1 MRLSVLAAFALV
13 LAILTP
19 PANAGG
25 AATCQ
30 SASESAADAGASGLG
45 FFVNLQQASV
55 TQCTID
61 TTGAS
66 LPAGQWHSAPACGL
80 GGDQTCS
87 GESATCSDGS
97 TMMSTWY
104 QTEDGDRLM
113 EDASSCPTDEQPEE
127 DPQPTEADYFA
138 AFQTIPLP
146 KSVLHVQPAD
156 GRTLVNFATNF
167 YTVQPPFTATAT
179 VLEQAVEFRIRPTTF
194 TWHFGDGT
202 STTSTTPGAAYPD
215 LQITHTYAD
224 KGEVQARVDTT
235 YSADWRVGQGAWT
248 PVNGTVTIAGDPVGL
263 TVLTASP
270 QLVG

>member
-1 MRLSVLAAFALV
+1 MTTWFQPTNGAPTAVDESV
-13 LAILTP
+13 
-19 PANAGG
+19 
-25 AATCQ
+25 
-30 SASESAADAGASGLG
+30 
-45 FFVNLQQASV
+45 
-55 TQCTID
+55 
-61 TTGAS
+61 
-66 LPAGQWHSAPACGL
+66 
-80 GGDQTCS
+80 
-87 GESATCSDGS
+87 
-97 TMMSTWY
+97 
-104 QTEDGDRLM
+104 
-113 EDASSCPTDEQPEE
+113 CPTDEQPEE

-146 KSVLHVQPAD
+146 KSVLHIQPAD

-179 VLEQAVEFRIRPTTF
+179 VLEQAVEFRIRPTAF

-224 KGEVQARVDTT
+224 KGEVQAWVDTT